1 MNIIDNISFCK
12 KIGLFMNLIFRM
24 IALLLTSFFKPG
36 LSIDKPKNMLR
47 LRVLPND
54 IDINLHM
61 NNGRYLTICDLTR
74 VDMFIRTGLAKTMIK
89 EKWIPVISEHTMKY
103 KKGLKLFQKYTV
115 KMEVTGWDEKSFKM
129 LHTFI
134 VRERVVA
141 EGTSLGVIVSKTGVV
156 SPENVMKKVAG
167 G

>member
-1 MNIIDNISFCK
+1 
-12 KIGLFMNLIFRM
+12 MNLILRM
-24 IALLLTSFFKPG
+24 MALLIKSFFKERLP
-36 LSIDKPKNMLR
+36 IEKPKNSLC

-103 KKGLKLFQKYTV
+103 KKGLKLFQKYTI

-134 VRERVVA
+134 VGERVVA
-141 EGTSLGVIVSKTGVV
+141 EGTSCGVILSKTGVIP
-156 SPENVMKKVAG
+156 PEKVIKKVTSRLNS
-167 G
+167 

>member
-1 MNIIDNISFCK
+1 MS
-12 KIGLFMNLIFRM
+12 LFIK
-24 IALLLTSFFKPG
+24 SFFKQRLP
-36 LSIDKPKNMLR
+36 IEKPKNTLL

-103 KKGLKLFQKYTV
+103 KKPLKLFQKYII
-115 KMEVTGWDEKSFKM
+115 KMEITGWDDKSFKM
-129 LHTFI
+129 LHTFVVNDRI
-134 VRERVVA
+134 VA
-141 EGTSLGVIVSKTGVV
+141 EGTSCGVIVSKKGVIPPV
-156 SPENVMKKVAG
+156 DVMEKVASRLNIN
-167 G
+167 

>member
-1 MNIIDNISFCK
+1 
-12 KIGLFMNLIFRM
+12 MNLIFRM
-24 IALLLTSFFKPG
+24 LWLLIASFFKPR
-36 LSIDKPKNMLR
+36 LPIEKPKNSLC

-74 VDMFIRTGLAKTMIK
+74 VDMFIRAGLVKTMIK

-103 KKGLKLFQKYTV
+103 KKALKVFQKYTI
-115 KMEVTGWDEKSFKM
+115 KMEITGWDKKSFKM

-134 VRERVVA
+134 VAESIIV
-141 EGTSLGVIVSKTGVV
+141 EGTSCGVILSKSAVI
-156 SPENVMKKVAG
+156 PPDDVMKKVASRLIS
-167 G
+167 

>member
-1 MNIIDNISFCK
+1 
-12 KIGLFMNLIFRM
+12 MNLIIRM
-24 IALLLTSFFKPG
+24 IALLGASFFKSSLP
-36 LSIDKPKNMLR
+36 IDRPKNSLT

-74 VDMFIRTGLAKTMIK
+74 VDMFIRTGLARTMIA

-103 KKGLKLFQKYTV
+103 KKALKVFQKYDI

-129 LHTFI
+129 LHTFL
-134 VRERVVA
+134 VGDRVVA

-156 SPENVMKKVAG
+156 PPTEVMKVVIGRLNNKNT
-167 G
+167 